1 MSHRIYY
8 YLCKVLNYTKK
19 YCKMERFINKTRV
32 IGVDISVE
40 RTTFAIVDIRGHIIA
55 SGDFKTLDFLQI
67 DDFVN
72 ELTKEIIILIE
83 DNGGFESI
91 RSVGISSPSA
101 NYRTGCIENAPNL
114 PWKGVIPLAAMLR
127 DRLGLAVA
135 ITNDSNAIAMGEFTF
150 GSAHGMRDFAVI
162 TIGHGLGCGYYSH
175 GKLCNG
181 ASGFCGELGHT
192 CVIPNGRKCECG
204 LEGCLETYVAE
215 KGILRTAKEMMA
227 ESDEP
232 SLMRDIDPTV
242 ITPKLIVGC
251 CEKGDK
257 MAIEVFKKTG
267 TLLGVA
273 LANFASIVD
282 PEAIIITGGIAKAGH
297 WLFDPLWES
306 FDSHIFHNI
315 RGKVKLLESTLN
327 GRERDVLGASVLAWN
342 VKEYSLFK

>member
-1 MSHRIYY
+1 MAEAVIKS
-8 YLCKVLNYTKK
+8 
-19 YCKMERFINKTRV
+19 RV
-32 IGVDISVE
+32 IGIDVSFE
-40 RTTFAIVDIRGHIIA
+40 TTTIAIVDIRGRVIDKT
-55 SGDFKTLDFLQI
+55 DFPTTDYPNI
-67 DDFVN
+67 NGFVN
-72 ELTKEIIILIE
+72 KLCETTIQLSEN
-83 DNGGFESI
+83 NGGYLSI
-91 RSVGISSPSA
+91 RSVGMSVPSG
-101 NYRTGCIENAPNL
+101 NYLTGCIENSPNM

-135 ITNDSNAIAMGEFTF
+135 ITNDSKAIAMGEFTF